1 MHAHIMTQKEH
12 LLSEENSLYYEIL
25 IKISTLL
32 ALEML

>member
-1 MHAHIMTQKEH
+1 MHAYIITQKEH

-25 IKISTLL
+25 IKISALQ